1 MVKRSPQPQ
10 FFGGFGRQFGGE
22 GGGFGRQFG
31 RGGFGR
37 GGFGRGGFG
46 RSFGRF
52 GRGQGRGFGFGRGGG
67 RLVTTGV
74 VIGGAALAGGLKE
87 QSLANG
93 K

>member
-37 GGFGRGGFG
+37 
-46 RSFGRF
+46 SFGRF
-52 GRGQGRGFGFGRGGG
+52 GRGRGRGFGFGRGGG
-67 RLVTTGV
+67 RLITTGL
-74 VIGGAALAGGLKE
+74 VIGGAALAGGLIG